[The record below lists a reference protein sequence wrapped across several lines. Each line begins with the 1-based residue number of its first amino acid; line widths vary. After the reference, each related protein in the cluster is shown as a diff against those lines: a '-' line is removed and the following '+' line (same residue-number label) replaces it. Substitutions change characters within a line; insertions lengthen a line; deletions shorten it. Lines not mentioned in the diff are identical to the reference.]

1 MIEGLLFIKGIS
13 ALFRVNITENIFW
26 DFMFLSKKSP
36 LVAIDI
42 GSSSIKLVQLTEF
55 KEGQYELT
63 RFGMMPLDAE
73 CIVEGAIKK
82 PDQVAD
88 ALKNLIKAEK
98 IQSRYVVSAVAGE
111 AVFIKKIKVPVM
123 SEEELSAK
131 ITQEA
136 EQYIPFDIDDV
147 ALDFQILGTINA
159 DKEEDSED
167 SEEPKPTD
175 DSSQD
180 NDEQKEDS
188 NEGGEMME
196 ALLVAVQRDIIDERT
211 NILLEAD
218 LKPAIIDLDVFALMN
233 AAQLTADLS
242 RMGTIA
248 LIDLGDS
255 FTHIN
260 IIQDGAMGYTRDIPV
275 GGGYLTN
282 LLMSKFQ
289 VPFQKTL
296 DIKRGKFSSDI
307 KEEEVI
313 EIIVLAYKKVLE
325 EVQNSFE
332 NFSILSDHK
341 IERILL
347 CGGGSMIR
355 GLDEFFA
362 DYLKVPVEILDPM
375 QGVKV
380 NPKNFHQSLIDEMSG
395 LSTVALG
402 LATRRFNYK

>member
-1 MIEGLLFIKGIS
+1 
-13 ALFRVNITENIFW
+13 
-26 DFMFLSKKSP
+26 MFLSKKSP

-98 IQSRYVVSAVAGE
+98 IQSRYAVSAVAGE

-147 ALDFQILGTINA
+147 ALDFQILGSVNA
-159 DKEEDSED
+159 DKEEGSED
-167 SEEPKPTD
+167 SEESEPAD
-175 DSSQD
+175 DSPQD

-188 NEGGEMME
+188 NEEGEMME
-196 ALLVAVQRDIIDERT
+196 ALLVAVQRDVIDERT
-211 NILLEAD
+211 NILLEAG
-218 LKPAIIDLDVFALMN
+218 LKPTIIDLDVFALMN
-233 AAQLTADLS
+233 AAQLTTDLS
-242 RMGTIA
+242 TMGTIA

-260 IIQDGAMGYTRDIPV
+260 IIQDGTMGYTRDIPV

-282 LLMSKFQ
+282 ILMSKFQ
-289 VPFQKTL
+289 VPFKQTL
-296 DIKRGKFSSDI
+296 DIKRGKFSSSI

-313 EIIVLAYKKVLE
+313 EVIARAYKKVLE
-325 EVQNSFE
+325 EVQKSFE
-332 NFSILSDHK
+332 YFSTLSDHK
-341 IERILL
+341 IERVLL

-355 GLDEFFA
+355 GLDGFFA
-362 DYLKVPVEILDPM
+362 DYLKMPVEIMDPM
-375 QGVKV
+375 QGVKI
-380 NPKNFHQSLIDEMSG
+380 NPKNFDQLLIDEMSG

-402 LATRRFNYK
+402 LATRRFDYK

>member
-1 MIEGLLFIKGIS
+1 MIQGLLFIKGIS

-63 RFGMMPLDAE
+63 RFGMMPLDAK

-111 AVFIKKIKVPVM
+111 AVFIKKIKVSVM

-131 ITQEA
+131 LTQEA

-159 DKEEDSED
+159 DKEEDSEN

-180 NDEQKEDS
+180 NDELKENS

-211 NILLEAD
+211 NILLDAD

-242 RMGTIA
+242 TMGTIA

-260 IIQDGAMGYTRDIPV
+260 IIQDGTMGYTRDIPV

-325 EVQNSFE
+325 EVQNSFK

-402 LATRRFNYK
+402 LATRRFDYK

>member
-1 MIEGLLFIKGIS
+1 
-13 ALFRVNITENIFW
+13 
-26 DFMFLSKKSP
+26 MFLSKKSP

-63 RFGMMPLDAE
+63 RFGMMPLDEE

-82 PDQVAD
+82 PELVAD

-98 IQSRYVVSAVAGE
+98 IQSRYAVSAVAGE

-147 ALDFQILGTINA
+147 ALDFQILGAIDT
-159 DKEEDSED
+159 DEDEESEN
-167 SEEPKPTD
+167 SEESESAD
-175 DSSQD
+175 DSQD

-188 NEGGEMME
+188 NEEGEMME
-196 ALLVAVQRDIIDERT
+196 ALLVAVQKEVIDERT
-211 NILLEAD
+211 DILLEAG

-233 AAQLTADLS
+233 AAQLTTDLS
-242 RMGTIA
+242 TMGTIA

-260 IIQDGAMGYTRDIPV
+260 IIQDGTMGYTRDIPI
-275 GGGYLTN
+275 GGGYLTSM
-282 LLMSKFQ
+282 LMSKFQ
-289 VPFQKTL
+289 IPFKQTL

-307 KEEEVI
+307 KEEEVV
-313 EIIVLAYKKVLE
+313 EVIVRAYKKVLA
-325 EVQNSFE
+325 EVQKSFE
-332 NFSILSDHK
+332 YFSTLSDHK
-341 IERILL
+341 IERVLL

-355 GLDEFFA
+355 GLDGFFA
-362 DYLKVPVEILDPM
+362 DYLKMPVEILDPM
-375 QGVKV
+375 QGVKI
-380 NPKNFHQSLIDEMSG
+380 NRKNFDQSLIDEMSG

-402 LATRRFNYK
+402 LATRRFDHK

>member
-1 MIEGLLFIKGIS
+1 
-13 ALFRVNITENIFW
+13 
-26 DFMFLSKKSP
+26 MFLSKKSP

-42 GSSSIKLVQLTEF
+42 GSSSIKLVQLTEL
-55 KEGQYELT
+55 KDGKYELT
-63 RFGMMPLDAE
+63 RFGMMPLEEE

-98 IQSRYVVSAVAGE
+98 IQSRYAVSAVAGE

-123 SEEELSAK
+123 SEEELSTK
-131 ITQEA
+131 ITEEA
-136 EQYIPFDIDDV
+136 EQYIPFDIEDV
-147 ALDFQILGTINA
+147 ALDFQILGAIDT
-159 DKEEDSED
+159 EENE
-167 SEEPKPTD
+167 EEPEGSMESGSGD
-175 DSSQD
+175 DTPQE
-180 NDEQKEDS
+180 NGEQKDDS
-188 NEGGEMME
+188 NEDEEMME
-196 ALLVAVQRDIIDERT
+196 ALLVAVQRDVIDERT

-242 RMGTIA
+242 TMGTVA

-282 LLMSKFQ
+282 MLMSKFQ
-289 VPFQKTL
+289 IPFKQTL
-296 DIKRGKFSSDI
+296 DVKRGKFSSGI

-313 EIIVLAYKKVLE
+313 DVIARAYKKVLE
-325 EVQNSFE
+325 ELQKSFE
-332 NFSILSDHK
+332 YFGTISEK
-341 IERILL
+341 RIERILL

-355 GLDEFFA
+355 GLDGYFA
-362 DYLKVPVEILDPM
+362 DYLKIPVEILDPM
-375 QGVKV
+375 QGVKI
-380 NPKNFHQSLIDEMSG
+380 NPKNFDQSLIDEMSG

-402 LATRRFNYK
+402 LATRRFDYK

>member
-1 MIEGLLFIKGIS
+1 
-13 ALFRVNITENIFW
+13 
-26 DFMFLSKKSP
+26 MFLSKKSP

-42 GSSSIKLVQLTEF
+42 GSSSIKLVQLTEI
-55 KEGQYELT
+55 KDGQYELT
-63 RFGMMPLDAE
+63 RFGMMPLEEE

-98 IQSRYVVSAVAGE
+98 IQSRYAVSAVAGE

-131 ITQEA
+131 ITEEA

-147 ALDFQILGTINA
+147 AFDFQILGIIEGDT
-159 DKEEDSED
+159 DEESEESVDSE
-167 SEEPKPTD
+167 PAD
-175 DSSQD
+175 DSD
-180 NDEQKEDS
+180 NDDQKDNS
-188 NEGGEMME
+188 NEEGQMME
-196 ALLVAVQRDIIDERT
+196 ALLVAVQKGVIDERT
-211 NILLEAD
+211 DILLEAD

-233 AAQLTADLS
+233 AAQLTSDLS
-242 RMGTIA
+242 SMGTVA

-275 GGGYLTN
+275 GGGYLTSM
-282 LLMSKFQ
+282 LMSKLQ
-289 VPFQKTL
+289 IPFKQTL
-296 DIKRGKFSSDI
+296 DIKRGKFTPGI

-313 EIIVLAYKKVLE
+313 DIIARAYKKVLD
-325 EVQNSFE
+325 EVKKSFE
-332 NFSILSDHK
+332 YYSATTDKK

-355 GLDEFFA
+355 GIDSYFA
-362 DYLKVPVEILDPM
+362 DYLKIPVEILDPM
-375 QGVKV
+375 QGVKI
-380 NPKNFHQSLIDEMSG
+380 NPKNFDQSLIDEMSG

-402 LATRRFNYK
+402 LATRRFDYK

>member
-1 MIEGLLFIKGIS
+1 
-13 ALFRVNITENIFW
+13 
-26 DFMFLSKKSP
+26 MFLSKKTP

-211 NILLEAD
+211 NILLDAD

-296 DIKRGKFSSDI
+296 DIKRGKFSSDV

-402 LATRRFNYK
+402 LATRRFDYK

>member
-1 MIEGLLFIKGIS
+1 M
-13 ALFRVNITENIFW
+13 

-63 RFGMMPLDAE
+63 RFGMMPLDKE

-82 PDQVAD
+82 PELVAN

-98 IQSRYVVSAVAGE
+98 IQSRYAVSAVAGE

-147 ALDFQILGTINA
+147 ALDFQILGAIDTDKDEESENFEESEPA
-159 DKEEDSED
+159 DD
-167 SEEPKPTD
+167 
-175 DSSQD
+175 SQD

-188 NEGGEMME
+188 NEEGEMME
-196 ALLVAVQRDIIDERT
+196 ALLVAVQKEVIDERT
-211 NILLEAD
+211 DILLEAG

-233 AAQLTADLS
+233 AAQLTTDLS
-242 RMGTIA
+242 TMGTIA

-260 IIQDGAMGYTRDIPV
+260 IIQDGAMGYTRDIPI

-282 LLMSKFQ
+282 ILMSKFQ
-289 VPFQKTL
+289 IPFKQTL
-296 DIKRGKFSSDI
+296 DIKRGKLSSSI
-307 KEEEVI
+307 KEEEVV
-313 EIIVLAYKKVLE
+313 EVIVRAYKKVLE
-325 EVQNSFE
+325 EVQKSFE
-332 NFSILSDHK
+332 YFSTLSDHK
-341 IERILL
+341 IERVLL

-355 GLDEFFA
+355 GLDGFFA
-362 DYLKVPVEILDPM
+362 DYLKMPVEILDPM
-375 QGVKV
+375 QGVKI
-380 NPKNFHQSLIDEMSG
+380 NPKNFDQSLTDEMSG

-402 LATRRFNYK
+402 LATRKFDHK

>member
-1 MIEGLLFIKGIS
+1 M
-13 ALFRVNITENIFW
+13 
-26 DFMFLSKKSP
+26 
-36 LVAIDI
+36 
-42 GSSSIKLVQLTEF
+42 
-55 KEGQYELT
+55 
-63 RFGMMPLDAE
+63 
-73 CIVEGAIKK
+73 
-82 PDQVAD
+82 
-88 ALKNLIKAEK
+88 
-98 IQSRYVVSAVAGE
+98 
-111 AVFIKKIKVPVM
+111 
-123 SEEELSAK
+123 
-131 ITQEA
+131 
-136 EQYIPFDIDDV
+136 
-147 ALDFQILGTINA
+147 
-159 DKEEDSED
+159 
-167 SEEPKPTD
+167 
-175 DSSQD
+175 
-180 NDEQKEDS
+180 
-188 NEGGEMME
+188 
-196 ALLVAVQRDIIDERT
+196 
-211 NILLEAD
+211 
-218 LKPAIIDLDVFALMN
+218 
-233 AAQLTADLS
+233 
-242 RMGTIA
+242 
-248 LIDLGDS
+248 
-255 FTHIN
+255 
-260 IIQDGAMGYTRDIPV
+260 
-275 GGGYLTN
+275 TN

-402 LATRRFNYK
+402 LATRRFDYK